1 MRGSDV
7 GGETN
12 PSLAGLSSREL
23 SKFRE
28 SLIED
33 VRQAVRQEC
42 SAPRPRRK
50 TSWLSWAL
58 GLILGMFVVLTVLL
72 WVKLP
77 HIDVLHETLTHAV
90 HSKEPPISLAAEPVE
105 GAGTE
110 LAFEEPTVP
119 PSKQAST
126 QPKTGEVRN
135 YGYYRTGKGTPD
147 DPLAV
152 CPFEGPSFGFI
163 PNCPPE
169 IGCKVYPVLQH
180 ALDTCGG
187 LAVCTGVTGW
197 TPAKKGAAAHYTLR
211 TGEAVKKPKNGL
223 TTAEHS
229 FLKQKNSKEC
239 RWQPKGYIAHNH
251 DHSSAKDAKLNLA
264 ISPPLKYPVWQ
275 QPAGTDLDKI
285 GSFQNGQPTIFISIA
300 AYRDP
305 MCHTTIKNALQ
316 WAKYPERLVFGV
328 VEQNAVGDEPCTHTR
343 KPCKEDPTQL
353 ICKHRDNIR
362 VDSVPAQQARGP
374 TFGRHRADQ
383 MYNGEYFA
391 LQIDAHMY
399 FVEHW
404 DEECIRQF
412 NASKN
417 EYAVLSTYPS
427 EAKRKPNV
435 IHGHSQLKT
444 TPGICKARFLEDGL
458 VRHGG
463 AVEFKVDPK
472 MVGHGDEPVLH
483 PWWAAGLSF
492 SRGHKVV
499 RVPNDCCTP
508 MTFNGEEF
516 SMAWRQWTHGY
527 DHYTFR
533 RTVVLH
539 LYYRKKQPHLF
550 WENTQ
555 TFPFMKEQSARR
567 LHELFG
573 MTPMDKDIKFNNK
586 DMQKYGPGKR
596 RPLSKLFKVF
606 GVDLGHRTVK
616 DHCFGVIRGTLHRAL
631 VKYLRKDGKG
641 IDYDLV
647 PDDVGKQWK

>member
-305 MCHTTIKNALQ
+305 DCHRTIYNALQ
-316 WAKYPERLVFGV
+316 WATYPERLVFGV

-404 DEECIRQF
+404 DEECIHQF
-412 NASKN
+412 EASGN
-417 EYAVLSTYPS
+417 DYAILSTYPS
-427 EAKRKPNV
+427 EAKGNV
-435 IHGHSQLKT
+435 RHGKSSVQT
-444 TPGICKARFLEDGL
+444 TPGICKSSFLGDGL
-458 VRHGG
+458 IRHGAAGEFFPDAQIVG
-463 AVEFKVDPK
+463 A
-472 MVGHGDEPVLH
+472 GDQPILQ

-492 SRGHKVV
+492 SRGHKLV
-499 RVPNDCCTP
+499 RVPYDCCTP

-516 SMAWRQWTHGY
+516 SMAFRHWTHGY

-533 RTVVLH
+533 RTVALH
-539 LYYRKKQPHLF
+539 PYSRPKRPPLF
-550 WENTQ
+550 WENDNR
-555 TFPFMKEQSARR
+555 FPQDADRAARR
-567 LHELFG
+567 LQEMFG
-573 MTPMDKDIKFNNK
+573 MQVRRNDLEFDRT
-586 DMQKYGPGKR
+586 DMAKYGLGKR
-596 RPLSKLFKVF
+596 RHLSKFLKVF
-606 GVDLGHRTVK
+606 SIDFNRKTVK
-616 DHCFGVIRGTLHRAL
+616 DHCIGVQNCHMHRAL
-631 VKYLRKDGKG
+631 APYMRADMKG
-641 IDYDLV
+641 IDYTKV
-647 PDDVGKQWK
+647 PDDIGQQW